1 MTRVALK
8 RVYGPALEADGTD
21 VLVDRLWPRGISKDK
36 GRIES
41 LE

>member
-8 RVYGPALEADGTD
+8 RVYGPALEADGTH